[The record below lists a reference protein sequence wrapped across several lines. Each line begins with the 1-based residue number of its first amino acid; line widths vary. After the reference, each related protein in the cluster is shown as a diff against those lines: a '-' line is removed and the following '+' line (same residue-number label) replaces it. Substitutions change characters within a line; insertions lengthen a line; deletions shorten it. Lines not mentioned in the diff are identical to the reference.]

1 MRKRRTNPYEFT
13 RIRTNQ
19 ILNLF
24 LKIRV
29 DSWKFGFVSVLVL
42 AMLALASPAF
52 CEDLVVQ
59 LPEKSKIHVATA
71 IERDSA
77 VNVGGT
83 LVDNEAR
90 FSNLQ
95 PDTPYD
101 LAIELADGT
110 LLCGADFSWCDP
122 TPPDP
127 QAEALGDDDRQAINA
142 IVTDILGFADK
153 PKLAMLMGTHERA
166 VGLVDLTRSKGF
178 HSDKGDEVIWR
189 VEIWFFRWE
198 NGGWERVPD
207 QSRVLRRERFASMA
221 DYKKETGRVRWIPS
235 LGGVNLPKGS
245 APLTVKIDAAAI
257 TGQPN

>member
-1 MRKRRTNPYEFT
+1 MRNTNRHEFT
-13 RIRTNQ
+13 RIFTNQ

-24 LKIRV
+24 VKIRV
-29 DSWKFGFVSVLVL
+29 DSWKFVFSLVSVLALFV
-42 AMLALASPAF
+42 LASPAF
-52 CEDLVVQ
+52 CEDLIVQ
-59 LPEKSKIHVATA
+59 LPDKSKINVATA
-71 IERDSA
+71 IERDAA

-83 LVDNEAR
+83 IADNQAR

-127 QAEALGDDDRQAINA
+127 QAEALGDDDREAIRA

-153 PKLAMLMGTHERA
+153 PKLAMLIGTHERA

-189 VEIWFFRWE
+189 VEIWFFKWE
-198 NGGWERVPD
+198 NGGWERVAD
-207 QSRVLRRERFASMA
+207 QSRLLRRERFASTA
-221 DYKKETGRVRWIPS
+221 DYKKETGRVRWIPA
-235 LGGVNLPKGS
+235 LGGVSLPKGS
-245 APLTVKIDAAAI
+245 API
-257 TGQPN
+257 TITIEPK